1 MIDYLREKGVQVEW
15 STTAESLETD
25 QNDLP
30 VVHVSRGLGEKDTIK
45 AQYVTGCDGVH
56 SWTRD
61 QLQIPMDALSA
72 PSEESTWGVMDIV
85 PISDFRTSS
94 FPAEGK
100 MLTPYQPISANPA
113 PSTLVREAGLCS
125 CRARTV

>member
-15 STTAESLETD
+15 NTAAESLEINHD
-25 QNDLP
+25 GLS
-30 VVHVSRGLGEKDTIK
+30 VIHVSRSQGEKDTIK
-45 AQYVTGCDGVH
+45 AQYVIGCDGVH

-100 MLTPYQPISANPA
+100 MLTPYQPISANPV
-113 PSTLVREAGLCS
+113 PFTLVREAELCS

>member
-15 STTAESLETD
+15 NTTAESLEINHD
-25 QNDLP
+25 DLP
-30 VVHVSRGLGEKDTIK
+30 VVRVSRGQGEKDTIK
-45 AQYVTGCDGVH
+45 TQYVIGCDGVH
-56 SWTRD
+56 SWTRH

-94 FPAEGK
+94 IPA
-100 MLTPYQPISANPA
+100 
-113 PSTLVREAGLCS
+113 
-125 CRARTV
+125 